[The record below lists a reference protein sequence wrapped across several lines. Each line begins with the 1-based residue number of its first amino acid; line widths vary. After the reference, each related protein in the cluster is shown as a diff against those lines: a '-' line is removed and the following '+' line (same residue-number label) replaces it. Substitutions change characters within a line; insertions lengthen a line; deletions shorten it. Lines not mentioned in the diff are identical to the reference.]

1 MKMRFLFAF
10 AALEIGLAV
19 QALAPGLVNLSGD
32 AKTLDEFIALSM
44 KEAEAFNNND
54 AAAVAA
60 LFADDAIYA
69 APEGVFYGQNAIEK
83 RFADLFQRWH
93 PTNFIDQTHKMN
105 AMGNEPW
112 AVGEWWCTLE
122 SQNGPVQVSGYW
134 SEIYV
139 RVSDAWQIRMSTF
152 FNKTPLP
159 APPAETK

>member
-54 AAAVAA
+54 AAALAA

-69 APEGVFYGQNAIEK
+69 APEGVFYGRNAIEK

-93 PTNFIDQTHKMN
+93 PTNFIGQTHKMN

-122 SQNGPVQVSGYW
+122 SQNGLRSSQW
-134 SEIYV
+134 LLV
-139 RVSDAWQIRMSTF
+139 RDLCSCEGCLADPNVDLFQQDATAR
-152 FNKTPLP
+152 P
-159 APPAETK
+159 AC